1 MNDRE
6 VISDERLNALIDN
19 ELDLEEKER
28 LLYALTC
35 DDVLQQRY
43 QKLRRVKEA
52 VIQSYQNVPQPINT
66 PTNHK
71 AAFNRFTLG
80 FASAALLLVGVSA
93 GWVLGHHIQNNTR
106 PPIETVSDIDP
117 TKPKS
122 EKILLHIS
130 STNKARVEAVLQKA
144 EALLRNAQQTHSEL
158 RVEIVANSEGLN
170 ILRKG
175 SPYAGEIS
183 MLSKHYHN
191 VKFLACG
198 IAKKTAALK
207 EGKPIELL
215 PEAKDIP
222 AALDEILSRL
232 KQGWTYVSG

>member
-1 MNDRE
+1 MSDRE

-35 DDVLQQRY
+35 DDALLQRY
-43 QKLRRVKEA
+43 QKLRKVKEA
-52 VIQSYQNVPQPINT
+52 VIQAYQDVPQPLDI
-66 PTNHK
+66 PANHK
-71 AAFNRFTLG
+71 SAFNRFTLG
-80 FASAALLLVGVSA
+80 FASAAILIIGVST
-93 GWVLGHHIQNNTR
+93 GWVMGNQIQNNSRTH
-106 PPIETVSDIDP
+106 ITTVSDIDP
-117 TKPKS
+117 TEPKT

-130 STNKARVEAVLQKA
+130 STDEARVEAVLQKA

-158 RVEIVANSEGLN
+158 RMEIVANSEGLN

-175 SPYAGEIS
+175 SPYAEEIS
-183 MLSKHYHN
+183 TLSKQYHN
-191 VKFLACG
+191 LQFLACG

>member
-28 LLYALTC
+28 LLYALSC
-35 DDVLQQRY
+35 DDTLQRRY
-43 QKLRRVKEA
+43 QKLRQVKEA
-52 VIQSYQNVPQPINT
+52 VIQSYQDVPQPIDT
-66 PTNHK
+66 PINHNSG
-71 AAFNRFTLG
+71 FNRFMLG
-80 FASAALLLVGVSA
+80 FASAALLLIGVST
-93 GWVLGHHIQNNTR
+93 GWILGHQVQNNTR

-117 TKPKS
+117 TKPKT
-122 EKILLHIS
+122 ENILLHIS
-130 STNKARVEAVLQKA
+130 STNETRVEAVLQKA
-144 EALLRNAQQTHSEL
+144 EALLRNAQQKHNEL
-158 RVEIVANSEGLN
+158 RVEIVANSDGLN

-175 SPYAGEIS
+175 SPYTEEIS
-183 MLSKHYHN
+183 SLSKQYQN
-191 VKFLACG
+191 IKFLACG